1 MIRDNITAKRILDAC
16 DPNHEWYNDDD
27 IWGTGKHWL
36 IETSVR
42 GYGKSTRTACRF
54 LAYYIADG
62 KRFLYLRRTDR
73 LLNATKHSF
82 FDKARQII
90 NRANL
95 GFQITYLA
103 CDAGVYK
110 VKVEYDDEENCP
122 EEIEEAGEDE
132 IKKWRKITAEQC
144 GLAMAL
150 STGEEEAKSGG
161 SKFDGVKYGVFDEFM
176 AAHETSYLG
185 SIDDPDREYEAL
197 YSIYLSISR
206 DMDNPFLSDVYF
218 VMLGNRSHDYN
229 PILLNLGVNEYIAQS
244 PDAHIIAP
252 KSEEWAIEFIEATEG
267 FKKKQRDS
275 VQYKLAQHSK
285 KELEYN
291 FENKSKDI
299 ILSDKVIS
307 KKKPNNMRYYSTVI
321 LNTVK
326 YGIYYRREDGIIYI
340 GKPDETKGM
349 KWTEALDVA
358 SYYGGN
364 NVMIVRRWRDSP
376 VLKMIYDR
384 FVYNKVIFCD
394 KQAQRSFMTYLDFIP
409 KR

>member
-1 MIRDNITAKRILDAC
+1 MIRDNITEKQILDAC
-16 DPNHEWYNDDD
+16 DPNGEWYNDND
-27 IWGTGKHWL
+27 IWATGKHWL

-42 GYGKSTRTACRF
+42 GYGKSTRTACRC
-54 LAYYIADG
+54 LARYIAEG

-73 LLNATKHSF
+73 LLNATKHNF

-95 GFQITYLA
+95 GFQITRLV
-103 CDAGVYK
+103 CDAGIYMI
-110 VKVEYDDEENCP
+110 KVEYDDEENVP
-122 EEIEEAGEDE
+122 EEIEEQGDDAIE
-132 IKKWRKITAEQC
+132 KWRKDTSVQC

-161 SKFDGVKYGVFDEFM
+161 SKFDGVKIGVFDEFM
-176 AAHETSYLG
+176 AAHETNYLG

-244 PDAHIIAP
+244 PDAHIINP
-252 KSEEWAIEFIEATEG
+252 KNEEWAIEFIEPTEG
-267 FKKKQRDS
+267 FKKKQKES
-275 VQYKLAQHSK
+275 VQYKLAQHSR

-291 FENKSKDI
+291 FENKSKDLS
-299 ILSDKVIS
+299 LSDKFIS
-307 KKKPNNMRYYSTVI
+307 KKKPDNMRYYSTVI
-321 LNTVK
+321 LNNIK
-326 YGIYYRREDGIIYI
+326 YGIFYRHSDGLMYI
-340 GKPDETKGM
+340 GKPENRDVR
-349 KWTEALDVA
+349 WVEALDIA
-358 SYYGGN
+358 SYYKGD
-364 NVMIVRRWRDSP
+364 NVMITRRWSTSP
-376 VLKMIYDR
+376 VLKMIYER
-384 FVYNKVIFCD
+384 FCYNKVMFND
-394 KQAQRSFMTYLDFIP
+394 RQTQRAFMVYLDFIP